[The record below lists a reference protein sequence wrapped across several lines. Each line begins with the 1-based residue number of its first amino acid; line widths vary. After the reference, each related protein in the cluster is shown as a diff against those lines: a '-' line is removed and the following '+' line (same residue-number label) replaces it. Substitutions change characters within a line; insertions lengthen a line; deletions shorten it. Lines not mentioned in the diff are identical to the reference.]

1 MSDPRFPP
9 DDPDGPL
16 CGGDPLARAL
26 ARLAPA
32 PADLATPVF
41 LFAAGRAA
49 EGRRVAFWQRLCL
62 GQTAL
67 GCAAAAVV
75 AVWAASPA
83 DRPGE
88 RGPVSGVVAGSP
100 AEVELAPPPREVFPP
115 SAVPV
120 EPTGFA
126 VKPTGDEPT
135 LEERI
140 RWLRLRNDVL
150 AAGLTMLPE
159 AVPPPRP
166 PDGFEDFPVL
176 GRGVFATPPRPPPP
190 PPVPED
196 DR

>member
-32 PADLATPVF
+32 PVDLATPAF

-67 GCAAAAVV
+67 GCAGAALV

-83 DRPGE
+83 DRPVA
-88 RGPVSGVVAGSP
+88 RAPVPAVSP
-100 AEVELAPPPREVFPP
+100 ASPAVVELAPVPREVFPP

-126 VKPTGDEPT
+126 IKPTGDEPT
-135 LEERI
+135 LEERV
-140 RWLRLRNDVL
+140 RWMRLRNDVL

-159 AVPPPRP
+159 ASPPARP
-166 PDGFEDFPVL
+166 PAEIEGLPYP
-176 GRGVFATPPRPPPP
+176 GRGVFATPPRPTPPP
-190 PPVPED
+190 PPPED

>member
-1 MSDPRFPP
+1 MSDPRLPP

-32 PADLATPVF
+32 PADLATPAF

-67 GCAAAAVV
+67 GCAGAALV
-75 AVWAASPA
+75 AAWAASPA

-88 RGPVSGVVAGSP
+88 RVPVSGVVAVSP
-100 AEVELAPPPREVFPP
+100 AGVELAPSPREVFPP
-115 SAVPV
+115 STVPV

-166 PDGFEDFPVL
+166 PDGFEDLPVL
-176 GRGVFATPPRPPPP
+176 GRGVFATPPRPTPP